1 MFDVDYVVEASI
13 AAAEIEIEKTW
24 SKIMH
29 LDLAKTW
36 GLAEMFY
43 ITDLKEIKKYWSIMY
58 GTHGG

>member
-1 MFDVDYVVEASI
+1 MFDVAYRVEASI
-13 AAAEIEIEKTW
+13 AAAEIERNKTW
-24 SKIMH
+24 SKIEH

-43 ITDLKEIKKYWSIMY
+43 IDYLDEIKKYWSIMY

>member
-1 MFDVDYVVEASI
+1 MFDIAYIAEATI
-13 AAAEIEIEKTW
+13 AAAEIEREKTW
-24 SKIMH
+24 SEIDH

-43 ITDLKEIKKYWSIMY
+43 ISHLNEIKNYWSIMY

>member
-1 MFDVDYVVEASI
+1 MFDIAYTVEATI
-13 AAAEIEIEKTW
+13 AAAEIEREKTW
-24 SKIMH
+24 SEIAH

-43 ITDLKEIKKYWSIMY
+43 ISHLNDIKKYWSIMY